1 MTSDNIFSVRLAT
14 WQRDAARLSPVR
26 LQVFVVEQKV
36 PAEIEMDALD
46 PECVHVIAEDAAGSV
61 IGTGRLMP
69 AENTAAQVSRIGR
82 MAVYAEWRSKGV
94 GSALLQ
100 ALVDEATRRGDRQV
114 VLHAQTH
121 AERFYTRHGFVREG
135 EVYEEAGIAHV
146 NMRRMLDD

>member
-46 PECVHVIAEDAAGSV
+46 PECVHVIAEDTYGRV
-61 IGTGRLMP
+61 IGTGRLLP
-69 AENTAAQVSRIGR
+69 AENAAMPVSRIGR

-94 GSALLQ
+94 GAALLK
-100 ALVDEATRRGDRQV
+100 ALVDEATRRGDRQI
-114 VLHAQTH
+114 VLHAQIH
-121 AERFYTRHGFVREG
+121 AEAFYARHGFVREG
-135 EVYEEAGIAHV
+135 EVYKEAGIAHID
-146 NMRRMLDD
+146 MRRVL